1 MVATTSG
8 RPMVAPTNCKQGIL
22 ICQYHKRTTNGRP
35 YGLQTG
41 ILICQYHKRTT
52 NGRPYGL
59 QTGILICQYHKRATN
74 GRPYEC
80 YIYFLY
86 SISSSSFVNSR
97 TSPFSSDSS
106 SFKLPIATRFRY
118 VTVLPT
124 LSHIR
129 FT

>member
-1 MVATTSG
+1 MPTEGWLFCLLFSSILSYLLSTTRG
-8 RPMVAPTNCKQGIL
+8 IVAPSHTFTQSAS
-22 ICQYHKRTTNGRP
+22 HSKRA
-35 YGLQTG
+35 
-41 ILICQYHKRTT
+41 T

-97 TSPFSSDSS
+97 TSPFSSDLS

>member
-1 MVATTSG
+1 MHLMTGKLNLNNVIRAVID
-8 RPMVAPTNCKQGIL
+8 RPCIL
-22 ICQYHKRTTNGRP
+22 WLPPHKW
-35 YGLQTG
+35 
-41 ILICQYHKRTT
+41 
-52 NGRPYGL
+52 
-59 QTGILICQYHKRATN
+59 ATN

-129 FT
+129 FTCGKLFKFHTACEYFNIFFFHRFIKHREISFIHIFFW